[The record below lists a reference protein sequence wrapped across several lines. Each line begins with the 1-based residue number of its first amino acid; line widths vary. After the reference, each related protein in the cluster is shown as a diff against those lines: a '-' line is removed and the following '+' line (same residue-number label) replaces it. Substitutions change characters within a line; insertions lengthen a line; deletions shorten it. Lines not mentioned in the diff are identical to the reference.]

1 MADLA
6 TVAAVRQYLGIESSE
21 ADEELGIYLSAASAR
36 FVRETGR
43 TFAAAPRTEVF
54 SGEFIGGAG
63 QFGVLGTTRILNAS
77 PVASVQ
83 SVKVDGETI
92 PQRPAV
98 GSSGW
103 VLDGDRIVLD
113 GYWFNSGI
121 LNCEITYTPALAD
134 VPADVFLAVVE
145 LAALHYKYKD
155 RVGIMNSSQA
165 GETTTFQTLTLPES
179 VRSVIDLY
187 REWRIR

>member
-6 TVAAVRQYLGIESSE
+6 TVEAVRSYLGIDSLD
-21 ADEELGIYLSAASAR
+21 ADGDLAIYVSAASAR
-36 FVRETGR
+36 FIRETGR
-43 TFAAAPRTEVF
+43 TFAPAPRTEVF

-63 QFGVLGTTRILNAS
+63 QFGALGTTRILNAS

-83 SVKVDGETI
+83 SVKIDGATI
-92 PQRPAV
+92 PPRPAV

-103 VLDGDRIVLD
+103 VLDGDRVVLD
-113 GYWFNSGI
+113 GYWFNLGV

-134 VPADVFLAVVE
+134 VPADVFLE

>member
-6 TVAAVRQYLGIESSE
+6 TVSAVRQYLGIDSSE

-43 TFAAAPRTEVF
+43 TFAAAPRTESF
-54 SGEFIGGAG
+54 SGDGGTA
-63 QFGVLGTTRILNAS
+63 RILNAS
-77 PVASVQ
+77 PVASVS
-83 SVKVDGETI
+83 SVKVDGAVI
-92 PQRPAV
+92 PPRPAI

-113 GYWFNSGI
+113 GYWFTSGI
-121 LNCEITYTPALAD
+121 VNCEVTYTPALAD
-134 VPADVFLAVVE
+134 IPADVFLAVVE
-145 LAALHYKYKD
+145 LTALHYKYKD
-155 RVGIMNSSQA
+155 RVGIMSTSSA
-165 GETTTFQTLTLPES
+165 GESTNYQTITLPES
-179 VRSVIDLY
+179 VRAVIDLY